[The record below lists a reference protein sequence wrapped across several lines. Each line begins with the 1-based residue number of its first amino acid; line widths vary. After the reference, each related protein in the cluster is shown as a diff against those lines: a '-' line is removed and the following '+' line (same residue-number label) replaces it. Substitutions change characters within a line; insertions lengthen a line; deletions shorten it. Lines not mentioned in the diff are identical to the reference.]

1 MSNLIVVNSLSKIYK
16 SGKEGVNAL
25 SNISFSVEKG
35 EFLAF
40 SGASGSGKTT
50 LLNLIGTLD
59 SISSGNVII
68 DGQSIAQ
75 MDEKEKT
82 AFRRNTL
89 GFVFQCYNLI
99 PVLSALENVS
109 LSFYPL
115 KKEEKERLGLYSAND
130 VKEASKRALD
140 AVGLSDYYDRKPGEM
155 SGGQQQRVSIA
166 RAIAR
171 RPLLI
176 LADEPTANLDS
187 KNSIMILDLFSEL
200 NKKYGITV
208 ICSSHDQD
216 VLDKV
221 NRTIILKDGV
231 VIEDRRRWTL
241 FF

>member
-1 MSNLIVVNSLSKIYK
+1 
-16 SGKEGVNAL
+16 
-25 SNISFSVEKG
+25 
-35 EFLAF
+35 
-40 SGASGSGKTT
+40 
-50 LLNLIGTLD
+50 
-59 SISSGNVII
+59 
-68 DGQSIAQ
+68 
-75 MDEKEKT
+75 
-82 AFRRNTL
+82 
-89 GFVFQCYNLI
+89 
-99 PVLSALENVS
+99 
-109 LSFYPL
+109 
-115 KKEEKERLGLYSAND
+115 
-130 VKEASKRALD
+130 
-140 AVGLSDYYDRKPGEM
+140 M

-231 VIEDRRRWTL
+231 VVEDRRR
-241 FF
+241 